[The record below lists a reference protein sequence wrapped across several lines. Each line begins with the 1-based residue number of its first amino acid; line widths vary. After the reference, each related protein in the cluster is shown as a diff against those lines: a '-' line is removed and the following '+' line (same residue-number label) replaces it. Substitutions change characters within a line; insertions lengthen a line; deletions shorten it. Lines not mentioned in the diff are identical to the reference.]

1 MTRPVTDFRRFRLA
15 PGVVEQ
21 AQKLGLFGNV
31 EKRLLRMARHS
42 APFTHQAGNRRFEAW
57 VLRIDQGVVVSI
69 KKLDPARG
77 QVIDDVM
84 GRFRRREKMLDAIDR
99 QFGNTRP
106 EARTADRG
114 ERLTLPTR
122 KR

>member
-1 MTRPVTDFRRFRLA
+1 VSGSASDFRRFRLA
-15 PGVVEQ
+15 PGVIEQ

-84 GRFRRREKMLDAIDR
+84 SRFRRREKMLDAIDR
-99 QFGNTRP
+99 QLGNTGP

-114 ERLTLPTR
+114 ERLTLPKH